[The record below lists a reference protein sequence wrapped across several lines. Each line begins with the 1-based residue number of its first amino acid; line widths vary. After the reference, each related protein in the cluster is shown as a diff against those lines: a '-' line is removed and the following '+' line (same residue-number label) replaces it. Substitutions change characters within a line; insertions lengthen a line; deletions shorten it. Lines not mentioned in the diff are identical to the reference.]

1 MPKTKLIDVA
11 ELAGVSKS
19 TVSQYLNGRF
29 DYMSEKTKERVRL
42 AISELDYV
50 PNPIARS
57 LKTDKTKTIGVIVR
71 DIIGYDTSHTIRAID
86 DYCKKS
92 GYKVLIYNSDFDSET
107 EASALEALYQLRVD
121 GVIIASSGKN
131 TALIDKYISKGLSVV
146 YFQLEHEGNEKNIV
160 ISDYRKAA
168 FEATEYL
175 IKNGHNRI
183 CFLTQD
189 FKEVKSREERYL
201 GYTEALKKYNL
212 PENFILNVGTI
223 EKRKNLATLV
233 EAIGKTHT
241 QLPLVVIGKKTD
253 YLDEVW
259 SKVESGG
266 IEKQV
271 AFLENVSFLDLPA
284 IYQMANLFVY
294 PSFFEGFGIPILEAL
309 YSKIP
314 VISATGSCLEEAG
327 GEHSI
332 YVDPNNSDELAE
344 KIDLVIESPDLQI
357 KMKEEGYKFAQ
368 NFSSD
373 KQAKSI
379 LELYKKI

>member
-212 PENFILNVGTI
+212 PVDSALVQYWHRETGFNTQPKQILAIDNPPTAFFTQHLAITI
-223 EKRKNLATLV
+223 ECLKALK
-233 EAIGKTHT
+233 
-241 QLPLVVIGKKTD
+241 
-253 YLDEVW
+253 LDD
-259 SKVESGG
+259 
-266 IEKQV
+266 I
-271 AFLENVSFLDLPA
+271 NIPNDVSFIGFDDIP
-284 IYQMANLFVY
+284 MAE
-294 PSFFEGFGIPILEAL
+294 FFQVPIT
-309 YSKIP
+309 
-314 VISATGSCLEEAG
+314 V
-327 GEHSI
+327 
-332 YVDPNNSDELAE
+332 V
-344 KIDLVIESPDLQI
+344 
-357 KMKEEGYKFAQ
+357 
-368 NFSSD
+368 
-373 KQAKSI
+373 KQAP
-379 LELYKKI
+379 YKVGLAAAKLLLDNINNETKAPVRLTVPCTLTLRDSCKTR